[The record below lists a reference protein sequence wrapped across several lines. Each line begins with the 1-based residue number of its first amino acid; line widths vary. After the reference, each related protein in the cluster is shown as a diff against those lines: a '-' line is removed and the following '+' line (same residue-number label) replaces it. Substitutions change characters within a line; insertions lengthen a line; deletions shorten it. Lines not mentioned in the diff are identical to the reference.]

1 MFSTVFQYFHFEFWQ
16 LLPWKSHNMLLFSIF
31 QNLFQTRFFIIIV
44 RSISKNIQVKL
55 IIWCRKFFS
64 FDFLKYLYCVVFFE
78 IFVKITYY
86 GFLFSGGSPQ
96 TKAISIQSKWGCILG
111 GDLLKQQKWS
121 LFRFRYE
128 SRCNGIEHNL
138 YICSPCGPCFGNYYW
153 KMDFLNNNI
162 TSFYVKSLSADNQK
176 IQMI

>member
-1 MFSTVFQYFHFEFWQ
+1 
-16 LLPWKSHNMLLFSIF
+16 MLLFSIF
-31 QNLFQTRFFIIIV
+31 QNLFQTILLWQWADFYYYCTEYFKEYSGVIDYLMSQFFF
-44 RSISKNIQVKL
+44 
-55 IIWCRKFFS
+55 C
-64 FDFLKYLYCVVFFE
+64 FDFLKYYLYCVVFFE

-96 TKAISIQSKWGCILG
+96 TKAISIQSKWCCILS

>member
-1 MFSTVFQYFHFEFWQ
+1 MTVSTFLLLLYRVFQRIFRCNW
-16 LLPWKSHNMLLFSIF
+16 LFDVA
-31 QNLFQTRFFIIIV
+31 NFF
-44 RSISKNIQVKL
+44 
-55 IIWCRKFFS
+55 C
-64 FDFLKYLYCVVFFE
+64 FDFLKYYLYCVVFFE